1 MPRNL
6 KRRQFFIA
14 LVDVLLMYAALS
26 LALVARR
33 GTSLSVEYLWYH
45 VVHFSPL
52 FALWLVIF
60 YILGFYRL
68 DRTSTTYNY
77 VKLFSAGFLA
87 SGFVSVCYFYINP
100 VAYISPKLL
109 LVLLFIIYG
118 ALLWGWRYLYEKRW
132 VQNQKYRVGVGF
144 IGITKEVEQIVRE
157 LNQHTLLGY
166 DARFFFDPL
175 QDEWKEGG
183 NTEIALHN
191 DEQDDA
197 VVDGGADED
206 CPSENGEEKIPRI
219 GDVSAIRPIIQ
230 ETNVDLV
237 VIAAGRRSLSPD
249 LIRELYG
256 LLDIKV
262 RFMHLPDFYE
272 MIFGRVPIN
281 AINEFWFLEHVDLRA
296 AVPYETVKAIFD
308 RILAAL
314 LLLISLPFF
323 PIIALGIKLESKGPV
338 FFKQERVGRNG
349 RPFTMIKFRTMREEG
364 NDFSPTE
371 KGDGRITKFG
381 SFLRS
386 TRLDEIPQALNILR
400 GEMSFIGPRPERPEI
415 AQRLAEA
422 IPYYQQRHLIKPG
435 VTGWDQVCGEYH
447 SPSIA
452 DTEKKLQYDLYYL
465 KNISFSLDVSI
476 FCRTILTMIRR
487 KGR

>member
-1 MPRNL
+1 
-6 KRRQFFIA
+6 
-14 LVDVLLMYAALS
+14 MYAALS
-26 LALVARR
+26 LSLVVRKGA
-33 GTSLSVEYLWYH
+33 SLSFEYLWYH

-77 VKLFSAGFLA
+77 VKLFSAGFLT

-100 VAYISPKLL
+100 VVYISPKLL

-118 ALLWGWRYLYEKRW
+118 TLLWGWRYLYEKRW

-166 DARFFFDPL
+166 DARFFFDSNS
-175 QDEWKEGG
+175 DERREGG
-183 NTEIALHN
+183 RADALAN
-191 DEQDDA
+191 
-197 VVDGGADED
+197 GGADED

-237 VIAAGRRSLSPD
+237 VIAAGRRSLSPE

-296 AVPYETVKAIFD
+296 ALPYETVKAIFD

-314 LLLISLPFF
+314 LLLIFLPFF

>member
-1 MPRNL
+1 M
-6 KRRQFFIA
+6 A
-14 LVDVLLMYAALS
+14 LIDVLLMYAALS
-26 LALVARR
+26 LSLVARKGR
-33 GTSLSVEYLWYH
+33 SLSFEYLWYH
-45 VVHFSPL
+45 VVHFTPL

-166 DARFFFDPL
+166 DARFFFDPNS
-175 QDEWKEGG
+175 DELRAGSRA
-183 NTEIALHN
+183 N
-191 DEQDDA
+191 A
-197 VVDGGADED
+197 VVDGGAGED
-206 CPSENGEEKIPRI
+206 CPSEKGGEKIRRI

-237 VIAAGRRSLSPD
+237 VIAAGRRSLSPE